1 MATVEKS
8 IEEKNKEMIRWYVAN
23 VLSKGDMET
32 LLKVFAEDCVDHDAP
47 PGIPPGIEGV
57 RMWFTM
63 FFAGFPGATARILDM
78 VAEGNFVCFQ
88 GEITAKHTG
97 AFLGIPPTNNDL
109 KVPVLEVVRIVDGQI
124 KEHWG
129 GVDTFMMMQ
138 QLGVIPPL
146 G

>member
-1 MATVEKS
+1 
-8 IEEKNKEMIRWYVAN
+8 
-23 VLSKGDMET
+23 
-32 LLKVFAEDCVDHDAP
+32 
-47 PGIPPGIEGV
+47 
-57 RMWFTM
+57 M
-63 FFAGFPGATARILDM
+63 FFAGFPGATAVILDM

-97 AFLGIPPTNNDL
+97 EFLGIPPTNNDL
-109 KVPVLEVVRIVDGQI
+109 KVPVLEVVRLADGQI

-138 QLGVIPPL
+138 QLGVIPSF

>member
-1 MATVEKS
+1 MPT

-23 VLSKGDMET
+23 VLSKGDMKT
-32 LLKVFAEDCVDHDAP
+32 LLNVFAEDAVDHDAP

-57 RMWFTM
+57 KMWFTM
-63 FFAGFPGATARILDM
+63 FFAGFPGATAVILDM

-97 AFLGIPPTNNDL
+97 EFLGIPPTNNDL
-109 KVPVLEVVRIVDGQI
+109 KVPVLEVVRLADGQI

-138 QLGVIPPL
+138 QLGVIPSF